1 MHPTL
6 ADLSPLTLGV
16 TDDTLAKVA
25 AVGVIGAVIVIC
37 TIAGAVR
44 RIITTRE
51 RETTTRELAAYVA
64 EGSITPDVAER
75 LINARAKT
83 DLRDEL
89 ARKAA
94 SGWISAKTVEKLLHE
109 EPARAGAAQS

>member
-6 ADLSPLTLGV
+6 ANLSPLALGL
-16 TDDTLAKVA
+16 TDDTIQTVVALA
-25 AVGVIGAVIVIC
+25 VIGSVITIC

-44 RIITTRE
+44 RIVTTRE

-94 SGWISAKTVEKLLHE
+94 SGWVSAKTVEKLLRD
-109 EPARAGAAQS
+109 EPAPVAQS